1 VPLLEREEYIEQAYL
16 YRMMAMRIAQEIPTQ
31 ELLGMLKHEILATS
45 KLYLAIDYLSADLK
59 MHGLMSPA
67 MQRLGHYFTP
77 YQSFLVS
84 EAEREKGRF
93 DLNQALLI
101 LEREAG
107 YRAQGTT
114 PQGMF
119 LYQFESLSRN
129 RLNYDRGL
137 TAIAHDPLF
146 DEAWR
151 EWILL
156 VRKQVGFLD
165 IADLIYLR
173 SEQQRIDQ
181 QRKQHGDSEETPAQ
195 VPLFGVKEGRIA
207 WANRGR
213 DPLLLFAA
221 LHRQLGY
228 PEVPKTDFSE
238 KQYDML
244 PALMRRMERLESR
257 MKLID
262 EEQRGTF
269 DLSKLYVKPEKPPK
283 SDLDDLL

>member
-1 VPLLEREEYIEQAYL
+1 LEREEYIEQAYL
-16 YRMMAMRIAQEIPTQ
+16 YRMMALRLAQAMPTQ
-31 ELLGMLKHEILATS
+31 DLLELLKHEILATS
-45 KLYLAIDYLSADLK
+45 KLALAIDYLSADLK
-59 MHGLMSPA
+59 LHGLMSPA
-67 MQRLGHYFTP
+67 MQKLGHYFAPFQT
-77 YQSFLVS
+77 FLVS

-93 DLNQALLI
+93 DLSQALLI

-107 YRAQGTT
+107 YRATGTT

-137 TAIAHDPLF
+137 TAIAQDPLF
-146 DEAWR
+146 DAAWR

-165 IADLIYLR
+165 VADLIYLR
-173 SEQQRIDQ
+173 SEQQRVDQ
-181 QRKQHGDSEETPAQ
+181 LRKQHGEPDDAPAKE
-195 VPLFGVKEGRIA
+195 PLFGVKEGRIA

-213 DPLLLFAA
+213 DPLLLFSA

-228 PEVPKTDFSE
+228 PEVPKTDFSD
-238 KQYDML
+238 KQLDLL

-257 MKLID
+257 LKMID
-262 EEQRGTF
+262 EEQRGIF
-269 DLSKLYVKPEKPPK
+269 DLTKLYAKPEQPPK
-283 SDLDDLL
+283 SDLDELL